1 MINVARGEHLVE
13 ADLISAIDR
22 GIIKGASLDVFQEEP
37 LPEIHP
43 FWNHPK
49 IQITPHIASMTD
61 PESVAKQL
69 LDKLERIARINSKRF
84 N

>member
-1 MINVARGEHLVE
+1 
-13 ADLISAIDR
+13 
-22 GIIKGASLDVFQEEP
+22 LDVFQEEP

-69 LDKLERIARINSKRF
+69 LENYEKMQNGETLMNEVDVEKGY
-84 N
+84 

>member
-1 MINVARGEHLVE
+1 
-13 ADLISAIDR
+13 
-22 GIIKGASLDVFQEEP
+22 LDVFQEEP